1 MITVHKKSKEQFL
14 RELKSITK
22 RSNGKGLSWLK
33 NRLTEYIRGWIG
45 YYYLADMK
53 TFLQRTEE
61 WYHRRIRCYIWK
73 CWKRVRTRFTNLMKC
88 GIGRWRAWQWA
99 NTRKG
104 YWRIATSPILKCA
117 ITNDGLVRQGYPSL
131 IGIYTKLHSN

>member
-53 TFLQRTEE
+53 HFSKERRNGIIDAYGVISGNVGNESVLVSRT
-61 WYHRRIRCYIWK
+61 
-73 CWKRVRTRFTNLMKC
+73 
-88 GIGRWRAWQWA
+88 
-99 NTRKG
+99 
-104 YWRIATSPILKCA
+104 S
-117 ITNDGLVRQGYPSL
+117 
-131 IGIYTKLHSN
+131 